1 LNLDKFKGKVLSI
14 TFNYNQPD
22 EMKRLLER
30 INKQDPK
37 KVHFLIVQLKGSGYA
52 PSGIINELKKLAQV
66 TFVEVSENNEE
77 LNDLVM
83 LEYFDIKTF
92 VLDPELN
99 IIEDNIND
107 SPNELPQDKNFEEAI
122 QKALAPKKMSRQDK
136 AELIK
141 ITVWSLGSILFAGLG
156 FLLIYRTRLSAIKR
170 KELLKRQIKELEIK
184 AIRSQMNP
192 HFMFNALNSIQSLI
206 NGGQYKE
213 ANIYLEK
220 FSLLMRRV
228 LNNSEKSF
236 VSLSDELEAV
246 SLYAELEKLRFNF
259 VFNLSVENEVNS
271 GLIEIPGMIIQ
282 PLVENAIIHGI
293 AQMGKAGTL
302 DLRISRTG
310 VYLRVEVTDNGV
322 GLTEKTGG
330 KTTGL
335 GLKLVRERLSL
346 LNAQGEAGKL
356 EIIPNLGPGA
366 KGVTAVLSIPLD

>member
-1 LNLDKFKGKVLSI
+1 
-14 TFNYNQPD
+14 
-22 EMKRLLER
+22 MKRLLER